1 MLINKTTDECI
12 IETGGA
18 LFQCFVDTN
27 LTVDQKKMCINWI
40 ISFLNYQDAVI
51 LCDEQKIN
59 SLQKELVET
68 FTTDYY
74 KNALKEFN
82 NANLIYKKTTL
93 TNFRNMCLKNT
104 SQDIINNITQ
114 FHESFNKTINQHK
127 KAMSFWNLNKISE
140 NLFLLFFVIHYH
152 LGYQFK
158 QELMPI
164 IKSFTNLVK
173 FPIYIEQNDSHV
185 KMPLMQKILQ
195 DNEQLFE
202 DLELIQLRNFIHSL
216 DDIFANGVNISSSI
230 DKLILTRPHRIK
242 HSMNMLLKKHGIKL
256 QEILWKNNQESNPT
270 IGNMIMHLF
279 AYETYYVQR
288 NHNYETYEQLVLNNV
303 LIDPLFQKIFA
314 EYKTNNE
321 INKVIS

>member
-1 MLINKTTDECI
+1 MLINKTADECI

-40 ISFLNYQDAVI
+40 VLFLNYQDAVI
-51 LCDEQKIN
+51 LCDEEKIN
-59 SLQKELVET
+59 SLQKELSET

-82 NANLIYKKTTL
+82 NANLIYKKTIL
-93 TNFRNMCLKNT
+93 TNFKNVCLENT
-104 SQDIINNITQ
+104 SQDIINIITQ
-114 FHESFNKTINQHK
+114 FHQSFIKTIDEHK
-127 KAMSFWNLNKISE
+127 KSLTFLNLNKIYE
-140 NLFLLFFVIHYH
+140 NLLLLFFIIHYH

-158 QELMPI
+158 QELIPI
-164 IKSFTNLVK
+164 IRSFTNMIK
-173 FPIYIEQNDSHV
+173 IPIYIEQNDSHV
-185 KMPLMQKILQ
+185 KMLLMKKILQ

-216 DDIFANGVNISSSI
+216 DDIFANGLNISSAI
-230 DKLILTRPHRIK
+230 EKLILTRPHKIK
-242 HSMNMLLKKHGIKL
+242 HSMNMLFKKHGIKL
-256 QEILWKNNQESNPT
+256 QEILWKNNKESNPT

-303 LIDPLFQKIFA
+303 LTDPLFQKIFI
-314 EYKTNNE
+314 EYKTKNQ
-321 INKVIS
+321 INKVI